1 MEIFE
6 RFNKKVM
13 ENMFFVK
20 NNLGHGNCTFD
31 LLDLLIFESLQTF

>member
-1 MEIFE
+1 MGIFE

-20 NNLGHGNCTFD
+20 NNLGHGNCTLTFWI
-31 LLDLLIFESLQTF
+31 IF